1 MPSTGSWSCLDRVT
15 RPRDETAL
23 SRGLDALATGAAA
36 ATVVDGFCSLRLM
49 VSSSC
54 SFCSTGVMLD
64 HLGMF
69 QLYADPRCA

>member
-1 MPSTGSWSCLDRVT
+1 
-15 RPRDETAL
+15 
-23 SRGLDALATGAAA
+23 
-36 ATVVDGFCSLRLM
+36 M